1 MKPHRS
7 LAFLFVAL
15 LAIGCDPIPG
25 EDAGMNEDADVQL
38 PGDAEP
44 RGDADVRVEP
54 RLALGTGEGRFNTF
68 EDGQTLDLVSGCQ
81 GAQHVWVALRAWGID
96 RRGPII
102 DVELIRDSDGERVSQ
117 VFRVHAEDLAD
128 ALAVGV
134 PDELHVDDRSAP
146 VDAPRAQGDPHV
158 LRALAAADEIER
170 LPVLEGVEATL
181 ARAQRE
187 ARLDPDVG
195 VAARLGVPG
204 ELHVRVFVHPGV
216 LPRDG
221 IAADREERDEE
232 EGERA
237 MGLHAR
243 RLSCAGVCRPQRT
256 SRISC
261 SIRSASTKLVTRPA
275 SSPSEWCKTT
285 SGRPRWSYCAS
296 TS

>member
-117 VFRVHAEDLAD
+117 VFRVRVSFDDVGQEYVDVFGLTLVVPEPDTSIGEDLT
-128 ALAVGV
+128 
-134 PDELHVDDRSAP
+134 
-146 VDAPRAQGDPHV
+146 
-158 LRALAAADEIER
+158 LRATVTDRNETVISDERPIRIEW
-170 LPVLEGVEATL
+170 G
-181 ARAQRE
+181 
-187 ARLDPDVG
+187 
-195 VAARLGVPG
+195 PG
-204 ELHVRVFVHPGV
+204 GC
-216 LPRDG
+216 G
-221 IAADREERDEE
+221 
-232 EGERA
+232 
-237 MGLHAR
+237 
-243 RLSCAGVCRPQRT
+243 
-256 SRISC
+256 
-261 SIRSASTKLVTRPA
+261 
-275 SSPSEWCKTT
+275 
-285 SGRPRWSYCAS
+285 
-296 TS
+296 